1 MQELTNS
8 LIDTTAQCWACGVFD
23 ALFAIISTVAAAAYE
38 RLTIFGVIIFCILF
52 VFYVFNAF
60 WQNMKSGM
68 GDPMFHKSLRPVL
81 IKSMLALSLLAMG
94 TTIPKLIS
102 KITFE
107 PVAAV
112 TLQYSKVMLPDD
124 YKITETPTKISL
136 DNNGFFNPKL
146 RDTILQIVETSV
158 SNFQVYIKIGVAIIN
173 SAFSIDA
180 LLGGIGAMMR
190 HIIIFFLGLFLT
202 YNFAKLFIKYSF
214 CFMDI
219 IVAMAMF
226 AFFFP
231 LSLIFFIFKGASDAP
246 KWMQNL
252 GGSLGGG
259 QIKKLINSIVSVAS
273 AILTY
278 TIIMQIIRGFLEQ
291 NHTNTNFLQ
300 QTSAELFNF
309 NLDNPDT
316 LTITF
321 SGIIV
326 LVYVINY
333 IADQVPKITEKIM
346 SVFGL
351 KQENEYSDAMG
362 KNMLRLTEDVW
373 NLGKSLATTVI
384 THGAATAEKA
394 DDKKE
399 SKKPEEKTDDKK

>member
-38 RLTIFGVIIFCILF
+38 RLTIFGVIIFCVLF

-60 WQNMKSGM
+60 WQNMKNGM
-68 GDPMFHKSLRPVL
+68 GDPMFQKSLRPVL

-124 YKITETPTKISL
+124 YKITETPTKIAL
-136 DNNGFFNPKL
+136 DDNGFFNPKL

-158 SNFQVYIKIGVAIIN
+158 SNFQVFVKTGVAIIN
-173 SAFSIDA
+173 SAFSIEA
-180 LLGGIGAMMR
+180 LLGGIGTLVR
-190 HIIIFFLGLFLT
+190 HIIVFFIGLFLT

-231 LSLIFFIFKGASDAP
+231 LSLIFFIFKGATDAP

-252 GGSLGGG
+252 GSSMGSG
-259 QIKKLINSIVSVAS
+259 QIKKLINAIVSVAS

-278 TIIMQIIRGFLEQ
+278 TIIMEIIRGFLDQ
-291 NHTNTNFLQ
+291 NNADINFLQ
-300 QTSAELFNF
+300 RNSAQVFNF

-316 LTITF
+316 MTITF

-333 IADQVPKITEKIM
+333 IAGQAPKITEKIM

-351 KQENEYSDAMG
+351 KQEDEYSKAMG
-362 KNMLRLTEDVW
+362 KSMLTLTEDVW
-373 NLGKSLATTVI
+373 NLGKGLAKTVI
-384 THGAATAEKA
+384 THGAATAEK
-394 DDKKE
+394 
-399 SKKPEEKTDDKK
+399 TDDKK